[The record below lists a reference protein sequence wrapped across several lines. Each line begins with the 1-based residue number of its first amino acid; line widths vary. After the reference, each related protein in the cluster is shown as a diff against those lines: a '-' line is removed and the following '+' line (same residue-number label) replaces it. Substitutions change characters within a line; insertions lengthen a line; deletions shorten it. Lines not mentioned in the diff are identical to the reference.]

1 MKKLVKFAVDYPVSI
16 TMMILAILL
25 LGKISYDR
33 LGVDLLP
40 SLESSKLYVELETVE
55 NPPVEVESKF
65 VEDIEAVAIRTNN
78 AQSIT
83 SVIRESGA
91 LITVEYQW
99 GSDMG
104 EAFMDLQRAVAA
116 FSQNREINQI
126 SVTQRDPSAD
136 PIMLLALSNP
146 EMGAVELTRI
156 AESYIRPTLLSVQGI
171 ADVEFEGERAHEVIV
186 QTDPYKLEAYSLT
199 VASIAQSIQDNN
211 YRTSGGRIQE
221 KGLRYIVSGEN
232 TLRSIEQFNTIIVGY
247 RDRATQSLNEGASTS
262 ESAEGDGGIKGAIY
276 LSQVAEVFVSP
287 EELQSEVRHD
297 GKMGLGIEIF
307 KERDFNTLKATQ
319 EIISKLPSLR
329 AALAG
334 YELVV
339 VNNQGEF
346 IEGSIGAVQE
356 SALLGMA
363 LAVLVLFVFLRRFG
377 TTLVVSLAI
386 PISIVATFNM
396 FYFGGLT
403 LNIMTL
409 GGLALGAGMLVDN
422 AIVVI
427 ESIFRKTQEGF
438 SVRDAI
444 IDGTSEVGS
453 AIIASTLTTIV
464 VFLPIVYLQGE
475 IGSLFKDQAWSVT
488 FALLSS
494 LFVAILAIPVMYKRF
509 LGGKKQEAKQAQQK
523 QSAKSIEIR
532 GYGRWLRGVLRHRFV
547 VVVIAAGFVGGVF
560 MMAGSLGSEFMPST
574 NSGAIKIDLQ
584 LSQGSSIETT
594 SSTVASL
601 EDIIMQLSG
610 DTTTTIYSQVGV
622 AGADGGTTPLPN
634 QATLMVHLGANTAI
648 NTENLQEQL
657 QEYLSASG
665 DIEAIFSDAQGSIS
679 SLLEQ
684 SDGDILVDIS
694 GDELQQLQT
703 LSDVLVEE
711 LGTLQSVGSLSFS
724 QRSNDSEIVIS
735 IDRIAASLYGV
746 SMQDIINQVR
756 NLLQGTEAGE
766 MTLSGEIN
774 NIRVALPKVPVSQ
787 LRATPITIGERNI
800 LLGELAQIKSVPA
813 SSEILR
819 RGQNRTMEIAITS
832 KEDVPLSEL
841 SEDVRE
847 VIASLEVPQDYRVS
861 IEGSELK
868 REESMN
874 GLLFALALSIIL
886 VYMVMASQFES
897 LLHPFTILLTIPLA
911 VAGALLLFILTG
923 KSLNIMAAIGI
934 VMLVGIAVNS
944 SILLVD
950 RIGQLLGEGL
960 SLVEA
965 IVSAAQ
971 QRIRPIL
978 MTSATTILALLPMAL
993 SMGENSDF
1001 QSSMAIAVIGGLVA
1015 STALSLIVIPC
1026 VYHILESMK
1035 RTIVGQKK

>member
-40 SLESSKLYVELETVE
+40 TIESSKLYVELETVE

-116 FSQNREINQI
+116 FSQNLEINQI

-146 EMGAVELTRI
+146 EMSAVELTRI
-156 AESYIRPTLLSVQGI
+156 AENYIRPTLLSVQGI

-186 QTDPYKLEAYSLT
+186 QTDPYKLEAYSLS
-199 VASIAQSIQDNN
+199 VANIAQSIQDNN

-232 TLRSIEQFNTIIVGY
+232 TLRSIEQFNSIIVGY
-247 RDRATQSLNEGASTS
+247 RDRAVGTLSENQTNSQSEQTNDNL
-262 ESAEGDGGIKGAIY
+262 KGAIY
-276 LSQVAEVFVSP
+276 LSQVAEVFVAP
-287 EELQSEVRHD
+287 EELQSEVRHGGD
-297 GKMGLGIEIF
+297 LGLGIEIF

-319 EIISKLPSLR
+319 EILAKLPSLR
-329 AALAG
+329 TALSG
-334 YELVV
+334 YELEV

-363 LAVLVLFVFLRRFG
+363 LAVLVLFVFLRRVG
-377 TTLVVSLAI
+377 TTIIVSLAI

-427 ESIFRKTQEGF
+427 ESIFRKTQEGL

-444 IDGTSEVGS
+444 IEGTSEVGG

-475 IGSLFKDQAWSVT
+475 VGSLFKDQAWSVT

-494 LFVAILAIPVMYKRF
+494 LFVAILAIPVMYKKF
-509 LGGKKQEAKQAQQK
+509 LGGKKHETKAAPQAE
-523 QSAKSIEIR
+523 KSIEIR
-532 GYGRWLRGVLRHRFV
+532 GYGRWLRGVLRRRFA
-547 VVVIAAGFVGGVF
+547 VILVAATFVGGVF
-560 MMAGSLGSEFMPST
+560 MMATNLGSEFMPST
-574 NSGAIKIDLQ
+574 NSGAMKIDLQ

-594 SSTVASL
+594 SSSVRAL
-601 EDIIMQLSG
+601 EDIIMQLSA
-610 DTTTTIYSQVGV
+610 DSTTTVYSQVGV
-622 AGADGGTTPLPN
+622 AGADGGTTPLAN
-634 QATLMVHLGANTAI
+634 QATIMVHLGENTQI
-648 NTENLQEQL
+648 DTKNLQDQL
-657 QEYLSASG
+657 QEYLLSSG
-665 DIEAIFSDAQGSIS
+665 DIEATFSDAQGSIN

-684 SDGDILVDIS
+684 SAGDIVVDIS
-694 GDELQQLQT
+694 GDDLLQLQA
-703 LSDVLVEE
+703 LSDQLVGE
-711 LGTLQSVGSLSFS
+711 LETLENIASLSFS
-724 QRSNDSEIVIS
+724 QKSNDSEIVIS
-735 IDRIAASLYGV
+735 IDRVAASLYGV
-746 SMQDIINQVR
+746 SMQEIIEQVR
-756 NLLQGTEAGE
+756 NLLQGTQAGE

-774 NIRVALPKVPVSQ
+774 SIRVALPKVPTSQ
-787 LRATPITIGERNI
+787 LRATPITIGERNV

-832 KEDVPLSEL
+832 TEDTPLSEL
-841 SEDVRE
+841 SDQVRA
-847 VIASLEVPQDYRVS
+847 VITSVEIPQDYRVS

-874 GLLFALALSIIL
+874 GMLFALALSIIL

-960 SLVEA
+960 SLVDA
-965 IVSAAQ
+965 IVGAAQ

-1035 RTIVGQKK
+1035 RAIVGQKK